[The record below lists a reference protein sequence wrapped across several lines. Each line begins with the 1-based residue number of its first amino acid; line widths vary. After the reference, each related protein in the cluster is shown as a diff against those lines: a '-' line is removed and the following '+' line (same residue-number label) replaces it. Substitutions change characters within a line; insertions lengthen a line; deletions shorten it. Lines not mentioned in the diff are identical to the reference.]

1 MAYSVSKSKVVFSA
15 QNVRD
20 CMCGKCP
27 VQSGSACTKQS
38 LEKLANAMA
47 NGELP
52 KKDDIPKLFCS
63 TGSIPCKDIDVTQE
77 CICGNCV
84 VWYKYMLAKEK
95 PMTYY
100 CRQKRR

>member
-1 MAYSVSKSKVVFSA
+1 MAYSVSKSRVVFST
-15 QNVRD
+15 QNIRD
-20 CMCGKCP
+20 CMCDKCP
-27 VQSGSACTKQS
+27 VQTSSNCTKQS
-38 LEKLANAMA
+38 LEKLANAMV

-95 PMTYY
+95 PMNYY